1 MKNSINR
8 VLARTACLLVGHVCY
23 SRPYRRRIRLN
34 ITVINSDI
42 SNPNSIAEFYSNQIP
57 SLEKPLVNEASVQ
70 DRAPLRADPIS
81 AWLGLIASLLP
92 KRFRENWLFMRQDWK
107 RSHLLLVLAWVGII
121 SLGVGWQSAA
131 ALPRQLRQCPL
142 WVTSGRAPIAAPL
155 AQAFNPD
162 DLKTLARRDAAIS
175 VRSDE

>member
-23 SRPYRRRIRLN
+23 SRPYRRRVRLN

-70 DRAPLRADPIS
+70 DRVPLRADPIS

-92 KRFRENWLFMRQDWK
+92 KRFREGWLFMRQDWK

-131 ALPRQLRQCPL
+131 AL
-142 WVTSGRAPIAAPL
+142 RAATPASAMSAL
-155 AQAFNPD
+155 GH
-162 DLKTLARRDAAIS
+162 
-175 VRSDE
+175 